1 MASGEGHS
9 SSPTSGNWQ
18 VFKPADKILSIIG
31 IQLFHRCKNSIEER
45 CNESQ
50 LCFFAS
56 FFHVSFHVFFLHFF
70 FTPFSHLYFLSFFRS
85 FFLHLFLH
93 LFFASFFC
101 VFFCIFFRCCIV
113 WENTDTNA
121 PAWSYRLA
129 TFFGRLK
136 ILWQTLFFLWR
147 KEIQATRYILWSR
160 LQNT

>member
-1 MASGEGHS
+1 MASVEGHS

>member
-70 FTPFSHLYFLSFFRS
+70 FHTFFTS
-85 FFLHLFLH
+85 LFLVFFSQ
-93 LFFASFFC
+93 LFFASFFASFFC
-101 VFFCIFFRCCIV
+101 VFFLRLFLHLFSV
-113 WENTDTNA
+113 L
-121 PAWSYRLA
+121 YRL
-129 TFFGRLK
+129 
-136 ILWQTLFFLWR
+136 R
-147 KEIQATRYILWSR
+147 KYGHKCSSLEL
-160 LQNT
+160 

>member
-18 VFKPADKILSIIG
+18 VFKPADKILSTIG

-70 FTPFSHLYFLSFFRS
+70 FTPFSHLYFLSFFH
-85 FFLHLFLH
+85 FF
-93 LFFASFFC
+93 FFC
-101 VFFCIFFRCCIV
+101 VFFCIFFLCCII

-121 PAWSYRLA
+121 PPWSYRLA
-129 TFFGRLK
+129 TFVGRLK
-136 ILWQTLFFLWR
+136 ILWQTLFSFFFPLKKR
-147 KEIQATRYILWSR
+147 
-160 LQNT
+160 NTSY

>member
-56 FFHVSFHVFFLHFF
+56 FFHVIFRVFFQHFF
-70 FTPFSHLYFLSFFRS
+70 HTFFTS
-85 FFLHLFLH
+85 LFLVFFSQ
-93 LFFASFFC
+93 LFFASFFASFFC
-101 VFFCIFFRCCIV
+101 VFFCIFFQCCIV